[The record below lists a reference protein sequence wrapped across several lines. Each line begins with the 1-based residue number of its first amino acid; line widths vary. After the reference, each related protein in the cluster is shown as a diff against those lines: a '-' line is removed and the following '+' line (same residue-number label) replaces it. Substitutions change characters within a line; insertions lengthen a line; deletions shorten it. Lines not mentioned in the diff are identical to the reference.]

1 MENIP
6 EEDDEKPFRHFI
18 NKQVGDDGDDG
29 DDDDDDD
36 DSDDDD
42 DDDGEDDAGDDDDG
56 DENIPEEDD
65 EKSFRHFINKQV
77 DHPINSILKHSLEK
91 HQSP

>member
-36 DSDDDD
+36 DG
-42 DDDGEDDAGDDDDG
+42 DDGQDG
-56 DENIPEEDD
+56 GRG
-65 EKSFRHFINKQV
+65 RHRPQPSHHLHLSASNER
-77 DHPINSILKHSLEK
+77 P
-91 HQSP
+91 

>member
-18 NKQVGDDGDDG
+18 NNQVGDDGDDDDGG

-36 DSDDDD
+36 DDDDV
-42 DDDGEDDAGDDDDG
+42 GLIHLVEVQTKVGK
-56 DENIPEEDD
+56 P
-65 EKSFRHFINKQV
+65 V
-77 DHPINSILKHSLEK
+77 
-91 HQSP
+91 